1 MDFLKN
7 TFSSYIC
14 QATKINYASIPNG
27 LLEIPGPL
35 KLGLGSVLQ
44 KNDVIVNLVEERS
57 RTDGHRLAL

>member
-1 MDFLKN
+1 M
-7 TFSSYIC
+7 
-14 QATKINYASIPNG
+14 
-27 LLEIPGPL
+27 EIPGPL